1 MSITTEQSGEGSFSA
16 SELRNISDAV
26 KRHRGDE
33 LLDTESV
40 TEQYPFPKATLYGW
54 RYHRTGPPS
63 VRLGRRVYYRRRD
76 IEKWIDEQAAK
87 QARR

>member
-1 MSITTEQSGEGSFSA
+1 MTTEQSSEEPFSA
-16 SELRNISDAV
+16 SELREISDAV
-26 KRHRGDE
+26 RRHRGDE
-33 LLDTESV
+33 LLTTESMH
-40 TEQYPFPKATLYGW
+40 EQYHFPQKTLYGW

-76 IEKWIDEQAAK
+76 VERWIDEQAAK